1 MSGIPLLVVLSVM
14 EVLINLL
21 MRSSIVASCTEV
33 SMGISTGALVVMVG
47 AVGTGVAGVTG
58 GAEVASKPETANS
71 SLDWTVKSAS
81 LGPDTMGCVLL
92 DLGPIR
98 KLGGEREKLLIL

>member
-1 MSGIPLLVVLSVM
+1 MYGIPLLVVLSVM
-14 EVLINLL
+14 VVLINLL
-21 MRSSIVASCTEV
+21 IRSSSVASCTEV

-47 AVGTGVAGVTG
+47 AVGAGVAGVTG
-58 GAEVASKPETANS
+58 GVGVASEPETARS

-98 KLGGEREKLLIL
+98 TLGGEREKLLIL